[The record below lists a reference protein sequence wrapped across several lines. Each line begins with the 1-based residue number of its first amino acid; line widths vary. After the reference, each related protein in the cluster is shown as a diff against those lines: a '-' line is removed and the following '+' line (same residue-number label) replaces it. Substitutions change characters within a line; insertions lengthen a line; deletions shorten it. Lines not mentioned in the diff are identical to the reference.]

1 MRCARFCFS
10 ETTFFDEKN
19 QKLRR
24 GAEYER
30 EEERLDETR
39 KKKIISFLIY
49 FPLLSSA
56 VRVPQRVRGPG
67 LLQVR
72 RREPPLR
79 DQRLVEGAEVGGL
92 AGADRGGERLRG
104 REHRAEG
111 LQERVALREELA
123 EARVV
128 GGSLGGVSRRKRKER
143 GEGSE

>member
-1 MRCARFCFS
+1 M
-10 ETTFFDEKN
+10 
-19 QKLRR
+19 
-24 GAEYER
+24 
-30 EEERLDETR
+30 
-39 KKKIISFLIY
+39 
-49 FPLLSSA
+49 
-56 VRVPQRVRGPG
+56 PQRVRGPG

-92 AGADRGGERLRG
+92 AWADRGGERLRG

-111 LQERVALREELA
+111 LQERVALCEELA